1 MRVLHVT
8 PYYAPA
14 FAYGGPPRSIHGLC
28 RALVQTG
35 VDVEVFTT
43 TANGATPLPAAP
55 DGVLCDGI
63 RVRYFPLAAPRLLWN
78 ARGMREA
85 IARALPAADVVHI
98 HGLWHRPG
106 YDAARLAHD
115 AGVPYVISPRGML
128 ETEALAIH
136 GRRKAIA
143 WRLFEDRHIRDAA
156 LLHATSTREHGTL
169 AARRLGPPIVLAPNG
184 VDIERPAGVD
194 PNAVLRGLGLDPA
207 DRFVLFLG
215 RVHPI
220 KRLDLLARAAAL
232 LRERDARIVVA
243 GPDENGHRADLA
255 PMFEA
260 SGLTTIWAG
269 AVDERQRWTLL
280 TRARALVLCSNSESF
295 GLAAAEAMAAATPV
309 VVTQTCPWEEIERA
323 GAGRWVAHSAE
334 AIAAAIDGILE
345 DPQGARTMGER
356 GRALI
361 ARRYAWPATARII
374 AERYDTLAGRRF
386 TTEDTGTQR
395 KNPEQ
400 KTGLPPC
407 PPCPPWWRA

>member
-28 RALVQTG
+28 RALSQAG
-35 VDVEVFTT
+35 VDVEVLTT
-43 TANGATPLPAAP
+43 NANGAAPLPAAP

-85 IARALPAADVVHI
+85 IVRALPAVDVVHI

-106 YDAARLAHD
+106 WEAARLAHG

-128 ETEALAIH
+128 EVEALAIH
-136 GRRKAIA
+136 GRRKAVA
-143 WRLFEDRHIRDAA
+143 WRLFERRHIRGAA
-156 LLHATSTREHGTL
+156 LLHATSTREHETL
-169 AARRLGPPIVLAPNG
+169 TMRRLGPPIALVPNG
-184 VDIERPAGVD
+184 VDVVRPADVD
-194 PNAVLRGLGLDPA
+194 PDAVLRGLGLDPA
-207 DRFVLFLG
+207 ARFVLFLG

-220 KRLDLLARAAAL
+220 KRLDLLAKAAAL
-232 LRERDARIVVA
+232 LRARDVRIVIA
-243 GPDENGHRADLA
+243 GPDEKGHRAVLE

-260 SGLTTIWAG
+260 SGLTTIWTG

-295 GLAAAEAMAAATPV
+295 GLAAAEAMAAAAPV
-309 VVTQTCPWEEIERA
+309 VVTRTCPWEEIERE
-323 GAGRWVAHSAE
+323 GAGRWVEHSAE
-334 AIAAAIDGILE
+334 AIAAAVDGILANPE
-345 DPQGARTMGER
+345 GARVMGER

-361 ARRYAWPATARII
+361 ARRYAWPATAKII
-374 AERYDTLAGRRF
+374 AERYDALVVAGRARV
-386 TTEDTGTQR
+386 
-395 KNPEQ
+395 
-400 KTGLPPC
+400 
-407 PPCPPWWRA
+407 A